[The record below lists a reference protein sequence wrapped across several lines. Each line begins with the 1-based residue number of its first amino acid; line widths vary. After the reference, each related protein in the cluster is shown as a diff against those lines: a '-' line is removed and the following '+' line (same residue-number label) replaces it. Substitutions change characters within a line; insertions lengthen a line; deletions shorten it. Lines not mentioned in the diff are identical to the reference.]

1 VESLPSCHAVT
12 ISANSVP
19 GYQKNGITATE
30 AGTGLNTLGPVVT
43 STENAIV
50 GLAATA
56 MNWPGGAA
64 ENGIQVGFGDHHR
77 RRCGGQ
83 HLEGMTPV
91 AIPRDA
97 ASGMLVYAS
106 SGVNVI

>member
-1 VESLPSCHAVT
+1 
-12 ISANSVP
+12 VP

-56 MNWPGGAA
+56 MNWPNGAA
-64 ENGIQVGFGDHHR
+64 ENGIQVGFGATGTITENAVEDNIWR
-77 RRCGGQ
+77 G
-83 HLEGMTPV
+83 
-91 AIPRDA
+91 
-97 ASGMLVYAS
+97 
-106 SGVNVI
+106 